1 MIADSLC
8 FVCIGFYSSWKTF
21 LIIWCDNTNF
31 KTSQAKTPHPKRRS
45 DVFVPKPIYEWPLS
59 LEVSVDIYFNCFHY
73 ILTSFDYTNLK
84 SLQNVLDYDFIFDD
98 LVHWDNY
105 LTFIKDHLK
114 SENVEL
120 KQVGSM
126 RSFCANCTW
135 KVLRFIKSHLNSVD
149 VQMIKEKF
157 CSF

>member
-31 KTSQAKTPHPKRRS
+31 KTPQAKTPHPKRRS

-59 LEVSVDIYFNCFHY
+59 LEVSVDICFNCFHY

-84 SLQNVLDYDFIFDD
+84 SLQNVLDYDSIFNG
-98 LVHWDNY
+98 LAHWANY

-120 KQVGSM
+120 KQVEFV
-126 RSFCANCTW
+126 RSFCGNCTW
-135 KVLRFIKSHLNSVD
+135 KILRFIKSHLNSVD